1 MIDKLSYMNKV
12 CTRKVR
18 FLDSSDI
25 LFHFLRSGPPCT
37 AYSIHL
43 KSQPYHSDTRWF
55 RLILYDLY
63 FLKKSLTSVGPFKTN
78 RTIVDPN
85 RSVNLPFDIMK
96 IFCTLILGREKISE
110 AFKCFRSA
118 NCHSSWL
125 EGLLASRVEICLF
138 RGRVVEKTRPIL
150 MNNSISIKFNLFRFT
165 ADSGGQLRIFV

>member
-12 CTRKVR
+12 WTRKVR

-37 AYSIHL
+37 VYSIHL

-96 IFCTLILGREKISE
+96 IFCTLILGKEKISKV
-110 AFKCFRSA
+110 FKCFRSA

-125 EGLLASRVEICLF
+125 EGWLASRAEICLF

-150 MNNSISIKFNLFRFT
+150 MNN
-165 ADSGGQLRIFV
+165 